1 MAIGDYEAANFALKK
16 ALELDPSLRRSK
28 SYQVSFYLLWFYIVN
43 GKISLNNSDG
53 SLKVHASFF
62 LR

>member
-28 SYQVSFYLLWFYIVN
+28 SYKVSFYLLWFYIGS
-43 GKISLNNSDG
+43 GKISPNINDS
-53 SLKVHASFF
+53 SFKVHASFF